1 MFNITLIWL
10 KNWKNLGAQII
21 AIKDMA
27 GLLKPQGAYR
37 LISELKGRP
46 RIYQFI
52 SIPTI
57 LAAMGSS
64 LIQRLLK
71 RGVDIVDVAMS
82 AMSGATSPDQV

>member
-1 MFNITLIWL
+1 MAKELE
-10 KNWKNLGAQII
+10 NLGAQII

-27 GLLKPQGAYR
+27 GLLKPQVAYR
-37 LISELKGRP
+37 LISELKAP

-57 LAAMGSS
+57 LVAMGSS

-71 RGVDIVDVAMS
+71 RALILL
-82 AMSGATSPDQV
+82 TSQ